1 MDAFGPTQMSVRN
14 QERERRSVGQGGS
27 SGAESTIRHALP
39 RNRRDIRPKP
49 RCNSERARDH
59 YTFSNPCQCFVLA
72 HALRGFVRV

>member
-49 RCNSERARDH
+49 RCSLREHVTITLLVIPASALFWH
-59 YTFSNPCQCFVLA
+59 MHCAGLFV
-72 HALRGFVRV
+72 